1 MSRKIRFS
9 KESQSSLN
17 DFFVHRSPEQPK
29 SKAEEN
35 LPAGIL
41 SAFRTDVGKV
51 RANNQDAPIVSE
63 KLRLYGVADGMGG
76 HKGGETASRVAVQVV
91 KNALS
96 RKRPEEDALRM
107 GLEAANRRIYGMA
120 GSDENLTGMGTT
132 MTLLWE
138 GEQRILIGHVGDSRA
153 YRLRDGKLSQIT
165 QDHSVVGELL
175 RNQVITPEM
184 AKKHPYRNI
193 ITRAVGIDPVVE
205 GDVLS
210 EDKQLDDLWLVC
222 SDGLYNMVDDKDI
235 EEILQTMN
243 EEKAAD
249 RLLELALEH
258 GGTDNITFVLGR
270 VMEVQ
275 GE

>member
-1 MSRKIRFS
+1 M
-9 KESQSSLN
+9 
-17 DFFVHRSPEQPK
+17 
-29 SKAEEN
+29 
-35 LPAGIL
+35 
-41 SAFRTDVGKV
+41 
-51 RANNQDAPIVSE
+51 
-63 KLRLYGVADGMGG
+63 
-76 HKGGETASRVAVQVV
+76 
-91 KNALS
+91 
-96 RKRPEEDALRM
+96 
-107 GLEAANRRIYGMA
+107 
-120 GSDENLTGMGTT
+120 
-132 MTLLWE
+132 
-138 GEQRILIGHVGDSRA
+138 
-153 YRLRDGKLSQIT
+153 
-165 QDHSVVGELL
+165 VGELL

-205 GDVLS
+205 VDVLS

-235 EEILQTMN
+235 EEILQSMN